1 MSRDQNKLK
10 EKCRKAIN
18 TTMIGS
24 LFIIEQEMSKQLQ
37 DPELNKLYKLIREK
51 ILDLGNEQINRL
63 EDSFKKF
70 EITSKLNSY
79 VFKKDKDGN
88 QD

>member
-1 MSRDQNKLK
+1 MQRDQNKLK
-10 EKCRKAIN
+10 DKCRKAVN

-24 LFIIEQEMSKQLQ
+24 LFIIEQEMSHELQ
-37 DPELNKLYKLIREK
+37 DPEFNKLYKLVREK

-70 EITSKLNSY
+70 DVTSKLNSY